1 MRCLVVKAHPLSESL
16 CSSMTRRVVEMLQA
30 DRHEVTLEDL
40 YAERFDAAMTPAE
53 RASYY
58 EGRYSTQSVS
68 AQVEHL
74 LSAEAIVLVFPTWWF
89 SFPAILKGWFDRV
102 WGPGVAYNHS
112 TGYGPIKPRLHNLR
126 EMLVITSLGAPWWV
140 DRVIMR
146 QPVKRVLKTAIVG
159 PCAPKCRFRM
169 VSMYKSESLSSAQV
183 DDFWLRVKRALR
195 LWSRQ
200 AKDSVS
206 SEQ

>member
-30 DRHEVTLEDL
+30 EGHEATLEDL
-40 YAERFDAAMTPAE
+40 YAEKFDASMTAAE

-58 EGRYSTQSVS
+58 EGQYFTQSVS
-68 AQVEHL
+68 AQVERL

-112 TGYGPIKPRLHNLR
+112 SGYGPIKPRLHHLR
-126 EMLVITSLGAPWWV
+126 EMLVITSLGVPWWV
-140 DRVIMR
+140 DRLIMR
-146 QPVKRVLKTAIVG
+146 QPVKRVLQKALIG
-159 PCAPKCRFRM
+159 ACAPKCRFRM
-169 VSMYKSESLSSAQV
+169 VSMYKSESLTPAQV
-183 DDFWLRVKRALR
+183 DEFWLRVKRAL
-195 LWSRQ
+195 SRW
-200 AKDSVS
+200 
-206 SEQ
+206 